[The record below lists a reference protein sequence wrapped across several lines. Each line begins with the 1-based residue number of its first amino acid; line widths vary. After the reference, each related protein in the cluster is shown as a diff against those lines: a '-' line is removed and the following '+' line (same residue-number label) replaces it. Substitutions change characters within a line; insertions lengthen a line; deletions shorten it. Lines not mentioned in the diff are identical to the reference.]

1 MLVDSNPPT
10 EVTVL
15 TQSPRLILPQTG
27 QRGKT
32 RRARLWIVAAL
43 AGLGLILQ
51 PWLRAQGAPSSRPAQ
66 ERHVLVISVDGLGAS
81 FYDRLAAKTHI
92 FNLPRLWRE
101 GSYAEGVLGVYPTVT
116 YPSHTTIVTGRMPT
130 EHGIYSNL
138 SSREPGKNL
147 EDWFWFA
154 KAIKVPTLWDE
165 ARAHHLTTGAVFW
178 PVTAGAP
185 IDWDVPEI
193 WDPQRPLQ
201 VDPSYVAKY
210 ATLGLLFEALLEIGP
225 PQPGQELDVTRS
237 RLATF
242 ILKKH
247 KPNLLLVHLC
257 DLDEEEHASGPDS
270 PQAAATLEKIDGHI
284 GELLA
289 AERAAGLAD
298 STDVFI
304 VSDHGFLPVE
314 AEIKPNVLLVKAGLL
329 SADENGNV
337 TGGKICTV
345 ADGGSF
351 FIYWPQSQDLRSAVD
366 EALKPLRDPGALWG
380 VLDRAALRD
389 LAAEPAAQMALEA
402 PKGYAF
408 GRGAAGDFLS
418 RGRSTTGT
426 HGYLPF
432 RRELEASFIAWG
444 PDIRAGVDLHTIRMT
459 EIAPTILKAMGI
471 DDPKFGARPPL
482 QEIFK

>member
-1 MLVDSNPPT
+1 
-10 EVTVL
+10 
-15 TQSPRLILPQTG
+15 
-27 QRGKT
+27 
-32 RRARLWIVAAL
+32 
-43 AGLGLILQ
+43 
-51 PWLRAQGAPSSRPAQ
+51 
-66 ERHVLVISVDGLGAS
+66 VLVISVDGLGAGL
-81 FYDRLAAKTHI
+81 YNLLAAKIHI
-92 FNLPRLWRE
+92 SNLPRLRRE

-116 YPSHTTIVTGRMPT
+116 YPSHTTIVTGRMPA

-147 EDWFWFA
+147 GDWFWFA
-154 KAIKVPTLWDE
+154 KAIKVPTLWDV
-165 ARAHHLTTGAVFW
+165 ARAHRLTTGAVFW

-193 WDPQRPLQ
+193 WDPQKPLQ

-210 ATLGLLFEALLEIGP
+210 ATPGLLFEALLEIGP
-225 PQPGQELDVTRS
+225 PQPGQELDVTRAS
-237 RLATF
+237 LAAL

-257 DLDEEEHASGPDS
+257 DLDGVEHESGPNG
-270 PQAAATLEKIDGHI
+270 PQTAAMLEKIDGHV

-289 AERAAGLAD
+289 ADQAAGLAD

-314 AEIKPNVLLVKAGLL
+314 AELKPNVLLVKAGLL
-329 SADENGNV
+329 TADEKGNV
-337 TGGKICTV
+337 TGGRIATV

-351 FIYWPQSQDLRSAVD
+351 FIYWPESQDLRSAVD
-366 EALKPLRDPGALWG
+366 EALKPLLDQGVLWA
-380 VLDRAALRD
+380 VLDRAALRE

-402 PKGYAF
+402 PAGYGF
-408 GRGAAGDFLS
+408 SSGAAGPLVS
-418 RGRSTTGT
+418 REKRITGT

-432 RRELEASFIAWG
+432 RSQLEASFIAWG
-444 PDIRAGVDLHTIRMT
+444 PDIKAGVDLHTIRMT

-471 DDPKFGARPPL
+471 DDPKFGDRPPI
-482 QEIFK
+482 QQIFK

>member
-1 MLVDSNPPT
+1 
-10 EVTVL
+10 
-15 TQSPRLILPQTG
+15 
-27 QRGKT
+27 
-32 RRARLWIVAAL
+32 
-43 AGLGLILQ
+43 
-51 PWLRAQGAPSSRPAQ
+51 
-66 ERHVLVISVDGLGAS
+66 VLVISVDGLGAS
-81 FYDRLAAKTHI
+81 LYDRLATKIHI
-92 FNLPRLWRE
+92 SHLPRLRKE

-116 YPSHTTIVTGRMPT
+116 YPSHTVIVTGRMPA

-147 EDWFWFA
+147 ADWFWFA

-178 PVTAGAP
+178 PVTAGAA

-193 WDPQRPLQ
+193 WDPQKPLQ
-201 VDPSYVAKY
+201 VDPTYVAKY
-210 ATLGLLFEALLEIGP
+210 ATPGLLFEALLEIGP
-225 PQPGQELDVTRS
+225 PPPDQELDVTRS

-257 DLDEEEHASGPDS
+257 DLDEEEHEFGPDS
-270 PQAAATLEKIDGHI
+270 PQAATTLEKIDGHL

-289 AERAAGLAD
+289 ADQAAGLAD

-314 AEIKPNVLLVKAGLL
+314 AEIKPNVLFVKAGLL
-329 SADENGNV
+329 TADEKGNV
-337 TGGKICTV
+337 TGGRI
-345 ADGGSF
+345 ASLAHGGSF
-351 FIYWPQSQDLRSAVD
+351 FIYWPKSEDLRSKVN
-366 EALKPLRDPGALWG
+366 EALKPLRDQGVLWA
-380 VLDRAALRD
+380 VLDRAALRE

-402 PKGYAF
+402 PTGYAF
-408 GRGAAGDFLS
+408 SSGAAGDLVS
-418 RGRSTTGT
+418 KRERINGT
-426 HGYLPF
+426 HGHLPF

-459 EIAPTILKAMGI
+459 EIAPSILKAMGI
-471 DDPKFGARPPL
+471 DDPKFGDGPPL
-482 QEIFK
+482 KEIFK